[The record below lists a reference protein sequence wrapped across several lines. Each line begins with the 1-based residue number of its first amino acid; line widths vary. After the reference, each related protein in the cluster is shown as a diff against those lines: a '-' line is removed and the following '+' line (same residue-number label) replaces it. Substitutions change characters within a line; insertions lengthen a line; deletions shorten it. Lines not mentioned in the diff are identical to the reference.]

1 MEEYKKMLKNMFR
14 FEGRARRR
22 EYWVVSN
29 GYEGS
34 AGIVVSIILML
45 VGTVLL
51 IASISF
57 NVAKCGLK
65 ENPRMKNID
74 YVEMVEENKAF
85 NGCTITIG
93 SSELTL
99 IVPAGAED
107 VYCGDNMLIYDDQ
120 GLHVEYSDSFCGV
133 EEDALSQLRDKYDMQ
148 ASDDDL
154 DISACVEPVET
165 EVGKRD
171 VFYYTLVN
179 TDGKDFNYSYYTFFV
194 DIGADDY
201 LEVIVHGMTDDFL
214 KADASEIVS
223 RLLDKMHKVW

>member
-29 GYEGS
+29 EYEGS
-34 AGIVVSIILML
+34 TGIVVSIILML

-107 VYCGDNMLIYDDQ
+107 
-120 GLHVEYSDSFCGV
+120 
-133 EEDALSQLRDKYDMQ
+133 ALSQLRDKYDMQ

-171 VFYYTLVN
+171 VFYYRLVN

-223 RLLDKMHKVW
+223 HLLDKMHKVW